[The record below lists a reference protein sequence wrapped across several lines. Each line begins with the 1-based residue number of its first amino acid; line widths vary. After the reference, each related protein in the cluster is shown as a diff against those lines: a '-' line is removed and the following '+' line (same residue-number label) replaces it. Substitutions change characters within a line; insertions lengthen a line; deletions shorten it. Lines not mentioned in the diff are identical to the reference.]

1 MVKKYRNIIKG
12 NNMNSIEYE
21 KRFLKQYT
29 LKLNK
34 KTQIQLIEHLDKQKN
49 KRQYLCNLIEKDLQN
64 K

>member
-1 MVKKYRNIIKG
+1 MKTAKALNED
-12 NNMNSIEYE
+12 NMNSIEYE
-21 KRFLKQYT
+21 KKYLRQYT

-34 KTQIQLIEHLDKQKN
+34 KTQKQLIEHLDNQKN

>member
-1 MVKKYRNIIKG
+1 
-12 NNMNSIEYE
+12 MNSIEYE
-21 KRFLKQYT
+21 KKYLRQYT

-34 KTQIQLIEHLDKQKN
+34 KTQKQLIEHLDNQKN

>member
-1 MVKKYRNIIKG
+1 
-12 NNMNSIEYE
+12 MNSIEYE
-21 KRFLKQYT
+21 KKFLKQYT

-34 KTQIQLIEHLDKQKN
+34 KTQIQLIEHLEKQKN